1 MDPKASVRGAAAAAC
16 VTLLALGACTGSAP
30 APGSDAQAPR
40 GLTITAEELAE
51 TGANTVWEAL
61 RATVKFA
68 IFTTDAEDRPTGI
81 RTRGRS
87 SVQRAESMLVYVDN
101 VPLADIRMLH
111 DMPVSRVER
120 IVVLRG
126 PDATTFF
133 GTNAGD
139 GVIQIFTRTR

>member
-1 MDPKASVRGAAAAAC
+1 MLPSPSFRVAAVAAC
-16 VTLLALGACTGSAP
+16 VILLALGACAQP

-40 GLTITAEELAE
+40 GLVITAEDLAE
-51 TGANTVWEAL
+51 TGAYTVWEAL
-61 RATVKFA
+61 RAKVKFA
-68 IFTTDAEDRPTGI
+68 IFATDAEDRPTGI

-87 SVQRAESMLVYVDN
+87 SLQRQESMLVYLDN
-101 VPLADIRMLH
+101 VPMSDLRMLQ

>member
-1 MDPKASVRGAAAAAC
+1 MDLSPSARSAAVAAC
-16 VTLLALGACTGSAP
+16 ILSLGLVGCGGAGAGP
-30 APGSDAQAPR
+30 DPNAPR
-40 GLTITAEELAE
+40 GLVITAEELAG
-51 TGANTVWEAL
+51 TGAYTVWEAL
-61 RATVKFA
+61 RAKVKFA
-68 IFTTDAEDRPTGI
+68 IFATDAEDRPTGI

-87 SVQRAESMLVYVDN
+87 SLQRQESMLVYLDN
-101 VPLADIRMLH
+101 VPLSDLRMLQ

-139 GVIQIFTRTR
+139 GVIQIFTRSR

>member
-1 MDPKASVRGAAAAAC
+1 MNPSPSVRGGAAAAC
-16 VTLLALGACTGSAP
+16 VLFLALGACART

-40 GLTITAEELAE
+40 GLVITAEELAE
-51 TGANTVWEAL
+51 TGTYTVWEAL
-61 RATVKFA
+61 RAKVKFA
-68 IFTTDAEDRPTGI
+68 IFATDAEDRPTGI

-87 SVQRAESMLVYVDN
+87 SLQRQESMLVYLDN
-101 VPLADIRMLH
+101 VPLSDLRTLQDI
-111 DMPVSRVER
+111 PVSRVER